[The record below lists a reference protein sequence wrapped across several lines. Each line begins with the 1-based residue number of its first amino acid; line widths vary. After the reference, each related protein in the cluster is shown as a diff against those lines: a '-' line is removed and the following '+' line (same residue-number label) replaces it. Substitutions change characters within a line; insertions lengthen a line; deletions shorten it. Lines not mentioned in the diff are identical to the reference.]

1 MIVTTEEYDQ
11 ERTHDPE
18 FAAFLIESG
27 RVEIEE
33 ST

>member
-11 ERTHDPE
+11 ERTHDPSFVE
-18 FAAFLIESG
+18 FLIESG

-33 ST
+33 A